1 MIYRPTIDEYF
12 TIMAMHA
19 SSRGSCLRRRVGC
32 VLVDEN
38 KDTISTGY
46 NGPPSGQPNCR
57 EQPCEG
63 ANYPSGFGL
72 HLCRAVHSEVN
83 AINRCRDISRIHTAY
98 VTATPCEM
106 CMDALLKT
114 PCKRIVYLQE
124 YASNHNHA
132 KIRWIE
138 SGREIDWIFDLIN
151 DESPVHTFANIYG
164 F

>member
-19 SSRGSCLRRRVGC
+19 SSRGSCIRRRVGC
-32 VLVDEN
+32 VLVDKN

-46 NGPPSGQPNCR
+46 NGPPAGEPNCR

-72 HLCRAVHSEVN
+72 NLCRAIHAEKN
-83 AINRCRDISRIHTAY
+83 AIDRCKDKSRIHTAY
-98 VTATPCEM
+98 VTATPCTQ
-106 CMDALLKT
+106 CMEALLDT
-114 PCKRIVYLQE
+114 PCQRIVYLQE
-124 YASNHNHA
+124 YAANHNHA
-132 KIRWIE
+132 KIRWVE
-138 SGREIDWIFDLIN
+138 SGRKIDWIFDLIT
-151 DESPVHTFANIYG
+151 DESPVHMFANLYG